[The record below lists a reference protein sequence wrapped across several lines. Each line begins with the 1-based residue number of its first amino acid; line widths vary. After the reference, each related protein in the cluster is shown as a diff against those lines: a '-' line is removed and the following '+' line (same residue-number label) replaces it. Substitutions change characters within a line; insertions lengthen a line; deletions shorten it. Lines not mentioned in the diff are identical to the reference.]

1 LSGKIPRG
9 LHIARG
15 GEMGEVVEM
24 DSKGRVVIPS
34 EIRNKLGL
42 SETSTLVVDIRGEE
56 IVLHGISKQF
66 VMESE
71 TDNLTDFLTES

>member
-1 LSGKIPRG
+1 
-9 LHIARG
+9 
-15 GEMGEVVEM
+15 MGEVVEM